1 MMMKLQRK
9 HLHLS
14 IFVALSFNILWSTQ
28 FVYAENSDTSTRSN
42 VAFNSLASVQVQCFS
57 GENELSIDQ
66 AITDELIQQAASRV
80 AEERVAALS
89 RLATAVPIDVAV
101 RQKIIQAALQ
111 DADSRVRGQAVYA
124 LVQQNCADSMLLLEQ
139 ALDDSEL
146 SVRLMALDGLTGDD
160 RSVALLKN
168 ALKDDEQAVREL
180 AAVKLEE
187 SFSDSRNCEIAVLQK
202 RF

>member
-180 AAVKLEE
+180 AAVKLESLFPTAE
-187 SFSDSRNCEIAVLQK
+187 TVK
-202 RF
+202 

>member
-180 AAVKLEE
+180 AAVKLE
-187 SFSDSRNCEIAVLQK
+187 SLFPIAETVK
-202 RF
+202 